1 MHLVF
6 TFKHLVYF
14 CYGFKKQTLEKLITK
29 LESVNFR
36 ASRALKLSSLLKRSW
51 M

>member
-14 CYGFKKQTLEKLITK
+14 CYGFKKQTSLEKLMK
-29 LESVNFR
+29 AFNLVFS
-36 ASRALKLSSLLKRSW
+36 ASLAGKSYGG
-51 M
+51 